1 MFSDTW
7 ISIFLSQRTIDDINM
22 QVVMCA
28 AQKQN
33 PKSLEIACISY
44 LDKIE
49 DVLANRTS
57 RNSATETMAIL
68 VRHYC
73 SIVSSMWL
81 SLLVTLCDSAASRS
95 ILSEQYIQPS
105 TCMQK
110 TLNQN
115 VNFVYHSI
123 FQFVQEKKRKL
134 LRHCLSD
141 KHTFNKTHHP

>member
-22 QVVMCA
+22 QVVTCSTEI
-28 AQKQN
+28 
-33 PKSLEIACISY
+33 KSKESRNCISY

-49 DVLANRTS
+49 DALANRTL

-68 VRHYC
+68 VRRYC
-73 SIVSSMWL
+73 SIASSMWL

-95 ILSEQYIQPS
+95 ILSEQYTRPS

-110 TLNQN
+110 TLNRQN
-115 VNFVYHSI
+115 VNFVYRSI
-123 FQFVQEKKRKL
+123 FQFVQEKQKR
-134 LRHCLSD
+134 SYYD
-141 KHTFNKTHHP
+141 IA